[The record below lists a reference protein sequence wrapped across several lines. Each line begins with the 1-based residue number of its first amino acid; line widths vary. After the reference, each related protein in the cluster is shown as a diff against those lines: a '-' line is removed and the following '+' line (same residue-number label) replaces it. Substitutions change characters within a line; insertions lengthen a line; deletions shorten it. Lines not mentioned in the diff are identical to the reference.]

1 MVFDSRQVTI
11 LPTYPPLLD
20 RARILQEWEAQAD
33 RIAAEIE
40 ENIDRYEQ
48 IQRATGVPRFFV
60 AALHHMECSGSF
72 NKHLANG
79 DPISAATVN
88 VPAGIPA
95 GTWESCAI
103 DIIRRKDLDDPDL
116 DWEDRLKWVW
126 RAEAWNGWG
135 YRIYHPDVPTP
146 YLWSGTSVGRPGKYV
161 ADGEWDAGAVSKQLG
176 CVAIW
181 QKLGVFNQRVAH
193 MELQGSSAV
202 ETPVGVLK
210 IGMKTWLKAS
220 TKPAKD
226 LAPTDKC
233 LVHPDQ
239 LYPIYDRLLDTAGHY
254 HVKLKSGGALRDIY
268 CYSLHGSIAM
278 NEESELDEIG
288 SELPE
293 KETQVVS
300 IDPTDKKLIQ
310 EHLIRIGLLDGQK
323 GAADGKWGSLSESA
337 WRAWCRVA
345 NISDYSI
352 STEALERLAD
362 RVGYKDLELKP
373 KNPSDKECV
382 IATLCLKRMQELGMW
397 LAVSMGSDSPSWN
410 FWYLNGT
417 NADGTFNK
425 DSIDKMNDLRFLA
438 QIGSDGRVSV
448 GGCWVATW
456 DAGWKYRKNR
466 MNKNGCFQISYDLQF
481 WSWRPGLHGS
491 AAPHAALQQQ
501 DPSVGGDVLIG
512 TRDNNENGRDSA
524 DKEFRD
530 GGAVNHHGTPGRSPG
545 EPIGPYSAGCGV
557 GDNLNSHLNDF
568 IPKIKNDRRS
578 KASGGHLINCCF
590 LDRSEVKG
598 LPLVTIKWS

>member
-20 RARILQEWEAQAD
+20 RMRMLQEWEAQAD

-72 NKHLANG
+72 SKHLANG
-79 DPISAATVN
+79 DPITAPTVN

-135 YRIYHPDVPTP
+135 YRIYHPEVPTP

-193 MELQGSSAV
+193 MDLQGSSAV

-210 IGMKTWLKAS
+210 IGVKTWLKAS

-239 LYPIYDRLLDTAGHY
+239 LYPIYDRLPDTAGHY

-278 NEESELDEIG
+278 NEDAEPDEIG
-288 SELPE
+288 SDLPE

-310 EHLIRIGLLDGQK
+310 EHLVRIGLLSPP
-323 GAADGKWGSLSESA
+323 ADGKWGSQSASA
-337 WRAWCRVA
+337 WRAFRRVCGDEGDA
-345 NISDYSI
+345 IEIDILNLLAKHKSASD
-352 STEALERLAD
+352 LD
-362 RVGYKDLELKP
+362 FKP
-373 KNPSDKECV
+373 KVNDAEHA
-382 IATLCLKRMQELGMW
+382 IAVKIIRRMVALNFPIN
-397 LAVSMGSDSPSWN
+397 VSMGSDKPTYNIAYVS
-410 FWYLNGT
+410 GT
-417 NADGTFNK
+417 NPDGSRN
-425 DSIDKMNDLRFLA
+425 DNRIDDWNDLRFLIQVA
-438 QIGSDGRVSV
+438 ADGTVLV
-448 GGCWVATW
+448 PLCKLATI
-456 DAGWKYRKNR
+456 DAGYYWRNDP
-466 MNKNGCFQISYDLQF
+466 MNPLGTAQVDLDQYLLNCHCVG
-481 WSWRPGLHGS
+481 RHGS
-491 AAPHAALQQQ
+491 KQYPAIVQ
-501 DPSVGGDVLIG
+501 VGYISI
-512 TRDNNENGRDSA
+512 TRDLNAKGLRDAA
-524 DKEFRD
+524 DKAYRGND
-530 GGAVNHHGTPGRSPG
+530 YGMNQHHGYDRDRVG
-545 EPIGPYSAGCGV
+545 IMSAGCFV
-557 GDNLNSHLNDF
+557 GRSIAGHEQFMALLR
-568 IPKIKNDRRS
+568 KDRRYVCNNGFAWS
-578 KASGGHLINCCF
+578 TAI
-590 LDRSEVKG
+590 LDGTK
-598 LPLVTIKWS
+598 I